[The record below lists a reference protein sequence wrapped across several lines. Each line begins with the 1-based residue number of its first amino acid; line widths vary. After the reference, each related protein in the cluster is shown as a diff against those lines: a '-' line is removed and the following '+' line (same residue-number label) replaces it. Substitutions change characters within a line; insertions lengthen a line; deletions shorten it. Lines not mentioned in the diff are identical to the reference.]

1 MPGIIVGVDGSGHS
15 QRALE
20 WAAREAALRQAS
32 LTVLTVQ
39 QAYAGWGGG
48 TAPVV
53 YAIIDPSDI
62 ETARKQAQ
70 AETDKA
76 LEGLGARQPAEV
88 TVRAVSGLPAQ
99 ELVRAADG
107 ADMLVVGSL
116 GVGGL
121 TRLLMGS
128 VSSQVTHLAS
138 CPVVVIPSDTPQ
150 PPDRTPSAA
159 S

>member
-39 QAYAGWGGG
+39 QVLAGWGGS

-53 YAIIDPSDI
+53 YPVDPSDI
-62 ETARKQAQ
+62 ERARKQAQ

-76 LEGLGARQPAEV
+76 LETIGARQPAEV
-88 TVRAVSGLPAQ
+88 TVRAVSGVPAQ
-99 ELVRAADG
+99 ELARAADG
-107 ADMLVVGSL
+107 ADMLVVGAL

-121 TRLLMGS
+121 TRLLVGS
-128 VSSQVTHLAS
+128 VSSQVTHLAN
-138 CPVVVIPSDTPQ
+138 CPVVVIPSDSRQ
-150 PPDRTPSAA
+150 
-159 S
+159 

>member
-1 MPGIIVGVDGSGHS
+1 MSGIIVGVDGSGHS

-20 WAAREAALRQAS
+20 WAAREAALRQTS

-39 QAYAGWGGG
+39 QVLGGWGGS

-53 YAIIDPSDI
+53 YALEPADI
-62 ETARKQAQ
+62 ERALKLAQ

-76 LEGLGARQPAEV
+76 LERIGARQPADV
-88 TVRAVSGLPAQ
+88 TVRAVSGIPAQ

-107 ADMLVVGSL
+107 ADLLVVGAL

-121 TRLLMGS
+121 TRLLVGS
-128 VSSQVTHLAS
+128 VSSQVVCLAN
-138 CPVVVIPSDTPQ
+138 CPVVVIPSDS
-150 PPDRTPSAA
+150 R
-159 S
+159 

>member
-1 MPGIIVGVDGSGHS
+1 MSGIIVGVDGSGHS

-39 QAYAGWGGG
+39 QVYAGWGGG

-53 YAIIDPSDI
+53 YAIDLSDI
-62 ETARKQAQ
+62 ESARKLAQ

-76 LEGLGARQPAEV
+76 LEGIGARQPAEV

-107 ADMLVVGSL
+107 AEMLVVGSL

-138 CPVVVIPSDTPQ
+138 CPVVVIPSD
-150 PPDRTPSAA
+150 DRQ
-159 S
+159 

>member
-20 WAAREAALRQAS
+20 WAAREAALRQTS
-32 LTVLTVQ
+32 LTVRTVLQ
-39 QAYAGWGGG
+39 VHGGWGGG
-48 TAPVV
+48 PAVVV
-53 YAIIDPSDI
+53 YPIDPSDV
-62 ETARKQAQ
+62 ERARKLAQ

-88 TVRAVSGLPAQ
+88 TVRAVVGLPAE

-107 ADMLVVGSL
+107 AEMLVVGSL

-128 VSSQVTHLAS
+128 VSSQVAHLAS
-138 CPVVVIPSDTPQ
+138 CPVVVIPSDSRQ
-150 PPDRTPSAA
+150 
-159 S
+159 